1 MSSNTTLD
9 GAFIAGVTAADVA
22 VAMRRRINTE
32 PLPAP
37 PHADRLLAGLVA
49 GAIVIGAMVTGSVV
63 WSLRP
68 QPVAQE
74 RSALVRIGDQWLVPP
89 LALMGPTPEDVQ
101 HEAGLL
107 RLRLAWPSLGPAK
120 GAADIHVMIVPADQN
135 FDPAAQLKTWSRFL
149 TSAAWSNP
157 GGLVVRNFRK
167 GTPFEQDE
175 LYLALPDGRSF
186 AALCPMQPAANPQNP
201 VAAPAM
207 PEEPCRATMRHGPFD
222 ISLRFPREALT
233 NWQGLSTGVKAL
245 IDSLKR

>member
-1 MSSNTTLD
+1 MSSDTTLN

-22 VAMRRRINTE
+22 VAMRRRMGSE
-32 PLPAP
+32 PIPAP

-49 GAIVIGAMVTGSVV
+49 GAILIGAMVTGLVV

-68 QPVAQE
+68 QPAVQE

-120 GAADIHVMIVPADQN
+120 GAADIHVMIVPADLN
-135 FDPAAQLKTWSRFL
+135 FEPSAQLKTWSRFL

-175 LYLALPDGRSF
+175 LYLALPDGRGF
-186 AALCPMQPAANPQNP
+186 AALCPMQPQASLQNP
-201 VAAPAM
+201 VTTPAM
-207 PEEPCRATMRHGPFD
+207 PEEPCRATMRHGAFD

-233 NWQGLSTGVKAL
+233 NWQGLATGVKAL